1 MRGVRSQPGWGELRP
16 ATAPAPASQTVPEEV
31 MIDAGQLEMLRR
43 VSPDGS
49 LLRKVVDAFVVEMP
63 ANLSALSD
71 AVRQGDP
78 PSVRQATHRMRGAA
92 ANLGA
97 TAVAGLCAQLEQ
109 LALEGHL
116 TAAPVILVGLGAEL
130 ERAGVALRCASELP
144 AS

>member
-16 ATAPAPASQTVPEEV
+16 ATAPAPASQTVPAEV
-31 MIDAGQLEMLRR
+31 IDASQLEMLRR

-49 LLRKVVDAFVVEMP
+49 LLRKVVDAFLVEMP

-71 AVRQGDP
+71 AVKLGDP
-78 PSVRQATHRMRGAA
+78 PSVRQAAHRMRGAA

-116 TAAPVILVGLGAEL
+116 TAAPAILVGLGAEL
-130 ERAGVALRCASELP
+130 ERAGVALRGAAELP